1 MAEGLRKSSR
11 SVKSRREP
19 DFIYEDDIINIL
31 DIGED
36 QHSNSGG
43 LQEDSVFGC
52 EDFINGKNTP
62 DSIDWSDIY
71 SIPLADNIKDN
82 ALLFNDSP
90 LSPEGSSS
98 QSQFRYLDNNQ
109 LIRQES
115 VYIHSEP
122 RTAVSRHNSST
133 RLDFLEIEPFLSVS
147 PAVYTDKSESQSDM
161 EDLCVCDSGMVAK
174 ECCSKGANGGVT
186 GGLDTKAVEALWAAV
201 NQMNELSKEVKG
213 LKVQMNLQ
221 DEVIKELKA
230 SSGKERSSGSSSDP
244 RGTKGRTK
252 VGKSKAERSKEEK
265 ERQYRLLQERLKDKG
280 EESSESGGDN
290 EESEDE
296 LNLRELKKKLSKKKK
311 NKCKKRE
318 AELLRKAGA
327 MFPEEDYVATSS
339 SGTDSDSV
347 RKSCGHKKKVK
358 SGAKMSKRPVVR
370 TELWPHT
377 VANEED
383 GEEVACDNI
392 NLAKF
397 YSCFTYIMLE
407 CRGTELKGRTT
418 LLHAISLVLES
429 LFWSEARTF
438 HNLTMVKIEQGN
450 LEWSDDFTALAE
462 SFIDKKV
469 RGSFKS
475 RSAAGNSSA
484 GKTGW
489 YGKGNSNYI
498 KKGGYGYS
506 SNSKFK
512 GKSKPVYNSV
522 CKQWNFQTC
531 TYGDRCN
538 RWHVCWTCAEAGK
551 VGQEHKASSHEAA
564 STRPRQPEQ
573 RP

>member
-11 SVKSRREP
+11 SVKSRRET
-19 DFIYEDDIINIL
+19 DFIYEDDIRDIL
-31 DIGED
+31 DIGDD

-62 DSIDWSDIY
+62 DSVDWTDIY
-71 SIPLADNIKDN
+71 SIPIANNIRDNT
-82 ALLFNDSP
+82 LLFNDSP

-98 QSQFRYLDNNQ
+98 QSHFRYLDNSQ
-109 LIRQES
+109 LFRQES

-122 RTAVSRHNSST
+122 RAAVSRHNSST
-133 RLDFLEIEPFLSVS
+133 RLDFLEVEEPFLSVS
-147 PAVYTDKSESQSDM
+147 PAVYTDNSESQADM
-161 EDLCVCDSGMVAK
+161 DELCGCNSGVVAK
-174 ECCSKGANGGVT
+174 ECCDGGAT
-186 GGLDTKAVEALWAAV
+186 GGLKPEAVDALWAAI
-201 NQMNELSKEVKG
+201 NQMNELSNEVKG
-213 LKVQMNLQ
+213 LKMQMNQ
-221 DEVIKELKA
+221 QNEVIKELRASTGKES
-230 SSGKERSSGSSSDP
+230 SSGGSSEP

-265 ERQYRLLQERLKDKG
+265 ERQYRLLQEKLKDKG
-280 EESSESGGDN
+280 KESSESGGDS
-290 EESEDE
+290 EESEDD
-296 LNLRELKKKLSKKKK
+296 LDLKKLKKKLSKKKK

-327 MFPEEDYVATSS
+327 MFPDEDYAATSS
-339 SGTDSDSV
+339 SGTDSDYV

-358 SGAKMSKRPVVR
+358 SGASLSKRPVVR

-392 NLAKF
+392 SLAKF

-475 RSAAGNSSA
+475 KSAAGNRSA

-489 YGKGNSNYI
+489 YGKGNSSYN
-498 KKGGYGYS
+498 KKGGYGYN
-506 SNSKFK
+506 SNSKFR

-564 STRPRQPEQ
+564 STGTRQPEQ
-573 RP
+573 RS